1 MSLLAVV
8 VAVEQARVLRQTKA
22 ALIGVAVVVA
32 VLDMTVDLVA
42 AVGVRAVR
50 DQVVPVVVVVVL
62 QRPVVPVVDA
72 VQQVVAE
79 ALLAA
84 QTHALVVP
92 VAVRAITSLAIR
104 L

>member
-1 MSLLAVV
+1 MV
-8 VAVEQARVLRQTKA
+8 VAVEQVRVLPQIKVL
-22 ALIGVAVVVA
+22 LIGAAVAVA

-42 AVGVRAVR
+42 AVVVRAVR
-50 DQVVPVVVVVVL
+50 DQAVPVVVVVVL

-72 VQQVVAE
+72 VQQVVVGV
-79 ALLAA
+79 LLVA

-92 VAVRAITSLAIR
+92 AAVRAITSLAIR